1 MLWKCYTCFLYH
13 ETVSSSRTLLVI
25 AVAKPGLAVLFA
37 TKAKGTEVNVR
48 LKSTCFKNFTATHPR
63 IRICRMYDTTP
74 VTFTHRSVFRTLLS
88 SIYDG
93 DVFTEIVHGLS
104 SELKV
109 KSKTKIA
116 KLKPPKNIPPNIRL
130 QKTSSRRLDQ
140 DEYIRLSHTSPR
152 LLGQDQYICLPYVF
166 KTSSRRLVKTSSR
179 HLQNV
184 FKTSCQDVF
193 KTTSKR
199 LQDVL
204 QKRLQDLFKTSSRR
218 LQDLL

>member
-1 MLWKCYTCFLYH
+1 M
-13 ETVSSSRTLLVI
+13 VI

-74 VTFTHRSVFRTLLS
+74 VTFTRRSVFRTLLS

-140 DEYIRLSHTSPR
+140 DEYIRLSHTSSE
-152 LLGQDQYICLPYVF
+152 DVF
-166 KTSSRRLVKTSSR
+166 KTSSRRLGQDQYIRLGHTSSR
-179 HLQNV
+179 HLQGV
-184 FKTSCQDVF
+184 FKTSSGRLQDVLPRRLQDVF
-193 KTTSKR
+193 KTPSRRLEKRLQEVLKTSSKR
-199 LQDVL
+199 LAKISSRSFQDV
-204 QKRLQDLFKTSSRR
+204 SSS
-218 LQDLL
+218 